1 VTRTSPGILVLAF
14 LVGVAAGFLV
24 DQILT
29 GSGRATFSPT
39 VALPV
44 FLVAL
49 GVIVVS
55 LAIPV
60 RRSTRVQGARVNPFW
75 ALRVA
80 VLAKA
85 SSIVGALVGGFGA
98 GLALFVFT
106 RPVTPSI
113 GSTGAVIA
121 TAVSGLLLVAA
132 ALVAE
137 NLCTIRKDDDDEHPG
152 PAEPGFEPHHH

>member
-1 VTRTSPGILVLAF
+1 MTRTSPGILVLAF
-14 LVGVAAGFLV
+14 VAGVAAGFLV
-24 DQILT
+24 DQLLT
-29 GSGRATFSPT
+29 GAGSATFTPT

-49 GVIVVS
+49 GVVVVS

-60 RRSTRVQGARVNPFW
+60 RRSTRINGARVNPFW

-85 SSIVGALVGGFGA
+85 SSIVGALFGGFGA

-106 RPVTPSI
+106 RPVTPSL

-121 TAVSGLLLVAA
+121 TAVGGLVLVAA

-152 PAEPGFEPHHH
+152 PAEPGLDPHHH